1 VQLAKIQP
9 LVCCWTTDYD
19 WPKAEARLNA
29 LPQFITEID
38 QLDIQFAHIRS
49 AHPDVQPRSWPNGGR
64 AEDAFHLV
72 LPSYPGDGLSG
83 KPQGAGWGPDRVA
96 RAWDVLMGRLGYS
109 KLAERNFHDLI
120 DWNEVDKVGHFAAC
134 EQPELFTSEIWAAF
148 RSAR

>member
-49 AHPDVQPRSWPNGGR
+49 AHPDVQPRS
-64 AEDAFHLV
+64 
-72 LPSYPGDGLSG
+72 
-83 KPQGAGWGPDRVA
+83 
-96 RAWDVLMGRLGYS
+96 
-109 KLAERNFHDLI
+109 
-120 DWNEVDKVGHFAAC
+120 
-134 EQPELFTSEIWAAF
+134 
-148 RSAR
+148 